1 MAGRCAHTP
10 DGRCGLIGE
19 NYILEVVLG
28 LEAFEGKVQALD
40 FILKPD

>member
-1 MAGRCAHTP
+1 LAGRRAHTP
-10 DGRCGLIGE
+10 DDRCGLISE

-28 LEAFEGKVQALD
+28 LEAFEVKVQALD